1 MRFERSADFSV
12 SRFLEAGILFK
23 GDVQTPHE
31 LFATAR
37 FSRLI
42 IFSDTKFPVAEIDWR
57 RAFSGALFEYTF
69 DLQGVDQKTVSS
81 LSGATI
87 NRGVLLTRNS
97 ELDDNVLHAQALR
110 LALEAEDREDAL
122 RALEGGAQ
130 KLEACDGTRQRQIAR
145 ATLLPAR
152 ASFPSKAIWYPLDG
166 EALLRPL
173 CRNGELRCQHRAPL
187 SSCFL

>member
-1 MRFERSADFSV
+1 MS
-12 SRFLEAGILFK
+12 
-23 GDVQTPHE
+23 
-31 LFATAR
+31 FATAR

-42 IFSDTKFPVAEIDWR
+42 IFADTKFPVAETDWR

-69 DLQGVDQKTVSS
+69 DLQGVDQKAVSS

-97 ELDDNVLHAQALR
+97 ELDDNVLHAQALQ

-130 KLEACDGTRQRQIAR
+130 KLKLAMERDSDKLREQRFYR
-145 ATLLPAR
+145 L
-152 ASFPSKAIWYPLDG
+152 
-166 EALLRPL
+166 
-173 CRNGELRCQHRAPL
+173 ELRSRRKQSGTPWTEKLFSGLYAATANYGASIGRP
-187 SSCFL
+187 FLLLFVMVGALATGFYGWDFRDIRKT